1 MGKRM
6 KSVDEGKS
14 IAERIARD
22 LIVSWSSGRF
32 EPLGNQA
39 NAVMKSLLTPKRQ
52 KETYQAIK
60 GLFGS
65 YESLTFIEAWGPVKG
80 LPSVVYRFK
89 ARFSNSGER
98 PEIRVVIDRDGKLSG
113 FWIKPWHIKV

>member
-1 MGKRM
+1 M

-22 LIVSWSSGRF
+22 LMASWSSEGF
-32 EPLGNQA
+32 EPLGNKA
-39 NAVMKSLLTPKRQ
+39 NAVMQSLLTPERQ
-52 KETYQAIK
+52 KETYQAISA
-60 GLFGS
+60 LFGT
-65 YESLTFIEAWGPVKG
+65 YESLTFVEAWGPVKG

-89 ARFSNSGER
+89 ARFSNSDER
-98 PEIRVVIDRDGKLSG
+98 PEIRIVIDQGGKLSG